1 MSKIT
6 KLVIPT
12 TAPSPAR
19 STKWNKGLT
28 LQSADL
34 LEPMSAASNDTTRYV
49 LNGICF
55 DQDSIIGTDGRRL
68 LRIVHDVTPL
78 MHGKE
83 PTILPND
90 KQTVR
95 FIKDAPMLRI
105 QLSTD
110 GQWFKLTAFGREHCV
125 KKVAGQYPNWRQV
138 LPDSKNRWHLTFD
151 SEQVAK
157 VLRDLPVDKKE
168 PAATI
173 EFRDGY
179 SKATVGKTSVLF
191 HCVGNAAA
199 TIRLNAIML
208 AQAVKQGFAT
218 AYLNMD
224 KLEEPVLFTKA
235 NAAYVQMPMVMKAS

>member
-28 LQSADL
+28 LPSTAL
-34 LEPMSAASNDTTRYV
+34 LEPMSAASSDPTRYV

-55 DQDSIIGTDGRRL
+55 DNDSIVGTDGRRL
-68 LRIVHDVTPL
+68 LRIAHDVAPL

-95 FIKDAPMLRI
+95 FIKGAPMLRI
-105 QLSTD
+105 QLSAD
-110 GQWFKLTAFGREHCV
+110 GQWFKLTAFGREHFV
-125 KKVAGQYPNWRQV
+125 KRVEGNYPNWRQV
-138 LPDSKNRWHLTFD
+138 LPDATDRWHLKFD
-151 SEQVAK
+151 SEEVAQA
-157 VLRDLPVDKKE
+157 LRVLPVTKKE
-168 PAATI
+168 PTVTI

-179 SKATVGKTSVLF
+179 SKAKVGKSTALF
-191 HCVGNAAA
+191 HCVGNACS
-199 TIRLNAIML
+199 TVRLNALML
-208 AQAVKQGFAT
+208 AQAIKQGFTT
-218 AYLNMD
+218 AFLTAD
-224 KLEEPVLFTKA
+224 EKDPILLAKA
-235 NAAYVQMPMVMKAS
+235 NAAYVQMPIAKIAAK